1 LSQDEGEDEGTQDQV
16 RSAFNTINWQ
26 QVLLNKHE
34 AKVTHEYQPVQGGN

>member
-16 RSAFNTINWQ
+16 RSAFTINWQ